1 MNFWPARL
9 TYSAVL
15 CTVTLAF
22 IHGTYKG
29 RTYYIGLLVTRI
41 DLSIALDFFRM
52 ICHKVLLAL
61 KILGL
66 TVSIWIVGVVV
77 YKNLELYDTESRPVE
92 IDLTITRT
100 IAHVEKNFR
109 QSRKHHLDL
118 LLPQSPVSQEHHTL
132 VVMVTSAFANQDR
145 RNAIRSTW
153 KKSYVNSE
161 KEFYLKFVIGTLQ
174 LNSSQKD
181 MLLAEESLHHDILII
196 PDLYDAYNTLTMK
209 VLQSLTWIDDN
220 LNYSYVL
227 KVDDDC
233 FVRLDLIE
241 KELTQRSSEKGLYWG
256 NFAYDH
262 YPLQHGK
269 WKESRWFSCDYYL
282 PYALGSGYVLSADV
296 VHKISMLSDMMMI
309 YNNEDASVGAWT
321 SALDIERKHDFRFLS
336 EACNTIVRCPCDNK
350 LLLIT
355 LDYDTVEAIYKM
367 ENRLKSNQT
376 LCEHQK
382 RERNY
387 RYNWNAIPSK
397 CCSET
402 CNS

>member
-1 MNFWPARL
+1 MFSHK
-9 TYSAVL
+9 TI
-15 CTVTLAF
+15 LAF
-22 IHGTYKG
+22 
-29 RTYYIGLLVTRI
+29 
-41 DLSIALDFFRM
+41 
-52 ICHKVLLAL
+52 
-61 KILGL
+61 GL
-66 TVSIWIVGVVV
+66 TISIWIVGVVVV
-77 YKNLELYDTESRPVE
+77 YKNLELYDTESRSIE
-92 IDLTITRT
+92 IDSTITRT
-100 IAHVEKNFR
+100 IAHAERKYQ
-109 QSRKHHLDL
+109 QSRKHHLDI
-118 LLPQSPVSQEHHTL
+118 LLPPSPFSQEHHTL
-132 VVMVTSAFANQDR
+132 VVMVMSAFANQDR

-153 KKSYVNSE
+153 TKNYVNSE
-161 KEFYLKFVIGTLQ
+161 KKKLYLKFVIGTLQ

-181 MLLAEESLHHDILII
+181 MLFAEESLHHDILIL

-209 VLQSLTWIDDN
+209 VLQCLTWIDDN

-269 WKESRWFSCDYYL
+269 WKESRWFACDYYL

-296 VHKISMLSDMMMI
+296 VHKISMLSDMTMM

-321 SALDIERKHDFRFLS
+321 SALDIERRHDSRFLS
-336 EACNTIVRCPCDNK
+336 EACNTIARCLCDNK

-367 ENRLKSNQT
+367 DRRLKMNQT

-387 RYNWNAIPSK
+387 CYNWNTIPSK

-402 CNS
+402 CNA